1 MPRYHTRFQV
11 RLQAQK
17 KQSTLHEEVAH
28 ITRMILES
36 EKHRGYISKIGIA
49 AELFEYIVDHPTVMK
64 SEKFRMAM
72 KNKIQEFNSDPTV
85 KACKRLQTVMGVLEK
100 M

>member
-1 MPRYHTRFQV
+1 MPRYNTRFQV
-11 RLQAQK
+11 RLQMQMQQSNFQK
-17 KQSTLHEEVAH
+17 EKEH
-28 ITRMILES
+28 IKMMILES
-36 EKHRGYISKIGIA
+36 VKHRGYISKVGIA
-49 AELFEYIVDHPTVMK
+49 ADLFEYIVAHPTVMK
-64 SEKFRMAM
+64 SEKFRMSM

>member
-1 MPRYHTRFQV
+1 M
-11 RLQAQK
+11 L
-17 KQSTLHEEVAH
+17 
-28 ITRMILES
+28 ILES

-49 AELFEYIVDHPTVMK
+49 AELFEYIVDHPTVLK
-64 SEKFRMAM
+64 SDKFRMTM

-85 KACKRLQTVMGVLEK
+85 KACKRLQNVMGVLEK